1 MIYHDFGTFFM
12 SIIIA
17 AVHTVL
23 SIIILLIGYVHILI
37 NITFSM
43 LDQIR
48 IWIELQL
55 LYNLNRV
62 SKNNLFKC
70 QHGK

>member
-12 SIIIA
+12 SIIA
-17 AVHTVL
+17 VVHTVL